1 MYIDPELRDRV
12 YQLFSS
18 EVPKML
24 ETIETELVSLG
35 TRRDEKTVHNLLRAA
50 HSIKGS
56 AASLGLTA
64 ITDLAHQ
71 LEDIF
76 RVLNHPELPFDR
88 ELELLLFE
96 AYDCLNKMILAEIS
110 REVLPAQFQI
120 ETQIF
125 LADLDEKIGHFVI
138 AGQKFPSGHL
148 DDLDVTRL
156 IFEVDVAQSL
166 DRLAGVLADPGSA
179 HILVGEFRAQAEVF
193 TGIASLTNLPGFGV
207 LAHTTLAALER
218 HPDRIREICN
228 LALADFYTAAEA
240 VLTGD
245 KATCGT
251 ISPEFAVLIAA
262 QSQAELMAIQLENE
276 DSWDLEDSFGYQAAF
291 DVVLPPIEVD
301 FVIEELLVGSEK
313 CGLGVSPLG
322 FVPWSGNPTGR
333 TPPSGAPFQ
342 DSRERGVGSWEL
354 GAGSGGRYY
363 AADREC
369 RFDLEEMFDLPDLA
383 IDSPMIADGSS
394 LRFDLEDIF
403 DLPDLEIKIPAIG
416 DGSSLRFDLEDIFDL
431 PNWEICSRSI
441 ADRSSLRFDLEDIF
455 DLPDLEIKIPA
466 IADRSSLKFDLEDI
480 FDLPPIVDLTLDL
493 DLQLRQQEI
502 RSMVSDLI
510 RDFDKFEPI
519 NASTFAPSANVIKP
533 IRIKKS
539 RKIATTATSQLS
551 VRVTLDRLER
561 MNNLM
566 GELAIE
572 RNGLALSNEQST
584 EILHR
589 LRSKC
594 VHFQTIGDKLQQL
607 ADTLAISTQY
617 SPALRNTPAL
627 AISQDLDHQFDLLE
641 LDRYS
646 EIHQIAQATIEQIA
660 QIEEQIED
668 LALFTTQSHS
678 QIDRQKQ
685 QISHLRDDLMWA
697 RMLPLGE
704 ILNRFPRT
712 LHDLSIEFNKPVD
725 LKITGAGVLVDRAVI
740 DKLLDPLVHLL
751 RNAFD
756 HGIDLPAARQA
767 MGKPERG
774 SIEITAYHQGSQT
787 VIEVTDDG
795 RGIDID
801 KIRAKAIALKLY
813 TTVDAA
819 LATKEQLFDLLF
831 TPGFS
836 TADKITKLS
845 GRGMGLDIVKEQIES
860 TKGTVSIDSQVGQG
874 TTFTLCIPLTLT
886 IAQLMVCQ
894 VGNAVYAFP
903 ADSIQK
909 IVVPTPNQ
917 LSQQADRQV
926 FHWQNLTI
934 PVYKLTDLLT
944 YSIPVPE
951 RTISHTLK
959 SSADNPADWLPPL
972 LLIRRAN
979 RIIALEIDRLITEQE
994 LTIKPFGKAIKP
1006 PSYSYGCTIL
1016 GDGIILPV
1024 LDPHTLIQVL
1034 IDRPLCP
1041 LQTVPATL
1049 ATSSKSILVVDDSIT
1064 TRQSLCLTL
1073 EKFGYRSFQAKD
1085 GQEALQIL
1093 RQKASEIALVVCDVE
1108 MPIMNGFEF
1117 LNVYRQDKN
1126 ITHIPVVMLTS
1137 RSNIKHRQFA
1147 THLGAVD
1154 YFIKPYV
1161 EQEFMSSI
1169 DKIITNK

>member
-24 ETIETELVSLG
+24 ETIETELVTLG
-35 TRRDEKTVHNLLRAA
+35 ISRDEKTVHNLLRAA

-56 AASLGLTA
+56 AASLGLTE

-96 AYDCLNKMILAEIS
+96 AYDCLNKLILAEIS
-110 REVLPAQFQI
+110 REVLPAQFRI

-125 LADLDEKIGHFVI
+125 LADLDQKIGHFVI
-138 AGQKFPSGHL
+138 AGQKSPGGPL

-156 IFEVDVAQSL
+156 IFEVDVSQSL
-166 DRLAGVLADPGSA
+166 DRLAGVLADPDSA

-193 TGIASLTNLPGFGV
+193 TGIASLTNLPRFGV

-228 LALADFYTAAEA
+228 LALADFYTASEA
-240 VLTGD
+240 VLSGD
-245 KATCGT
+245 KDTCGT
-251 ISPEFAVLIAA
+251 ISPEFALLIAA
-262 QSQAELMAIQLENE
+262 PSQSELMAIQIENE
-276 DSWDLEDSFGYQAAF
+276 DSWEIEDSFGYQAAF
-291 DVVLPPIEVD
+291 DVVLPEVEVD
-301 FVIEELLVGSEK
+301 FVIEELLVGA
-313 CGLGVSPLG
+313 
-322 FVPWSGNPTGR
+322 W
-333 TPPSGAPFQ
+333 
-342 DSRERGVGSWEL
+342 ERGGVGALERRS
-354 GAGSGGRYY
+354 AGDG
-363 AADREC
+363 EC
-369 RFDLEEMFDLPDLA
+369 YFDLEEMFDLSDLDIQFLDTTNRSSLIFDLEDIFDLPETEISSSA
-383 IDSPMIADGSS
+383 VADVDR

-403 DLPDLEIKIPAIG
+403 DLP
-416 DGSSLRFDLEDIFDL
+416 S
-431 PNWEICSRSI
+431 WEIGNRV
-441 ADRSSLRFDLEDIF
+441 AVDI
-455 DLPDLEIKIPA
+455 
-466 IADRSSLKFDLEDI
+466 SSLKFDLEDI
-480 FDLPPIVDLTLDL
+480 FDLPDLAIHSSAVANADSFQFDLEDIFDLPAIGDLALDL
-493 DLQLRQQEI
+493 HLRQQAI
-502 RSMVSDLI
+502 RAMVSDI
-510 RDFDKFEPI
+510 TGNFDKLAPI
-519 NASTFAPSANVIKP
+519 TAATFAPPAKVIKP
-533 IRIKKS
+533 IRVKKA
-539 RKIATTATSQLS
+539 RKIITTATPQLS

-594 VHFQTIGDKLQQL
+594 VDFQTIGDRLQQL

-617 SPALRNTPAL
+617 SPALSNPPELTL
-627 AISQDLDHQFDLLE
+627 SEDLDRQFDLLE

-668 LALFTTQSHS
+668 LALFTAQSHS

-787 VIEVTDDG
+787 VIEITDDG
-795 RGIDID
+795 SGIDID
-801 KIRAKAIALKLY
+801 KIRAKAIALKLL
-813 TTVDAA
+813 TPTDAA

-836 TADKITKLS
+836 TADRITKLS
-845 GRGMGLDIVKEQIES
+845 GRGMGLDIVKEQIEA
-860 TKGTVSIDSQVGQG
+860 TKGTVSIDSQVGRG

-909 IVVPTPNQ
+909 IVVPTRSQ
-917 LSQQADRQV
+917 LSQQDNQQV

-934 PVYKLTDLLT
+934 PVYKLVDLLT

-1034 IDRPLCP
+1034 VERPICP
-1041 LQTVPATL
+1041 LKPIAAVPVS
-1049 ATSSKSILVVDDSIT
+1049 SSKSILVVDDSIT

-1108 MPIMNGFEF
+1108 MPNMNGFEF
-1117 LNVYRQDKN
+1117 LNIYRQDKAL
-1126 ITHIPVVMLTS
+1126 THIPVVMLTS

-1161 EQEFMSSI
+1161 EQDFMTAI

>member
-24 ETIETELVSLG
+24 ETIETELVTLG
-35 TRRDEKTVHNLLRAA
+35 IDRNEKKVHNLLRAA

-56 AASLGLTA
+56 AASLGLTM
-64 ITDLAHQ
+64 ITDLAHE

-96 AYDCLNKMILAEIS
+96 GYDCLNKLILSEINHDI
-110 REVLPAQFQI
+110 LPAQFQVK
-120 ETQIF
+120 TQIV
-125 LADLDEKIGHFVI
+125 LADLDDKIGHFVI
-138 AGQKFPSGHL
+138 AGQKFPCGSL

-166 DRLAGVLADPGSA
+166 ARLAGVLADPDSA

-193 TGIASLTNLPGFGV
+193 TGIASLTNLPRFGV
-207 LAHTTLAALER
+207 LADTTLAALER
-218 HPDRIREICN
+218 HPDRPREICT
-228 LALADFYTAAEA
+228 LALADFYAAAEA

-245 KATCGT
+245 RANCGA
-251 ISPEFAVLIAA
+251 ISSEFALLIAT
-262 QSQAELMAIQLENE
+262 QSQSELMAIQLENAE
-276 DSWDLEDSFGYQAAF
+276 DSWDIEDSFGYQGAF
-291 DVVLPPIEVD
+291 EVILPDVD
-301 FVIEELLVGSEK
+301 FVIEELLVGS
-313 CGLGVSPLG
+313 GM
-322 FVPWSGNPTGR
+322 GR
-333 TPPSGAPFQ
+333 WG
-342 DSRERGVGSWEL
+342 D
-354 GAGSGGRYY
+354 GGCY
-363 AADREC
+363 
-369 RFDLEEMFDLPDLA
+369 FDLEEMFDLPDLG
-383 IDSPMIADGSS
+383 ADIS
-394 LRFDLEDIF
+394 
-403 DLPDLEIKIPAIG
+403 AIG
-416 DGSSLRFDLEDIFDL
+416 VGIRGASVFAEASPLE
-431 PNWEICSRSI
+431 N
-441 ADRSSLRFDLEDIF
+441 RSSLRFDLEDIF
-455 DLPDLEIKIPA
+455 DLPDIEISSLGMADADSLRFDLEDIFDLPDWEIQNCGA
-466 IADRSSLKFDLEDI
+466 TDRSSLKFDLEDI
-480 FDLPPIVDLTLDL
+480 FDLPDLEIHSPAVTDSLKFDLASIFDLPAVVDSTLDL
-493 DLQLRQQEI
+493 DLRQQAM
-502 RSMVSDLI
+502 RALVSDI
-510 RDFDKFEPI
+510 TGNFDRFAPI
-519 NASTFAPSANVIKP
+519 NAATFAPPARAIKP
-533 IRIKKS
+533 VRVKKT
-539 RKIATTATSQLS
+539 RKITATSSPQLS

-594 VHFQTIGDKLQQL
+594 VNFQTIGDKLQQI

-617 SPALRNTPAL
+617 SPVGHNLPELSLSEDPN
-627 AISQDLDHQFDLLE
+627 HQFDLLE

-668 LALFTTQSHS
+668 LALFTTQSSS

-787 VIEVTDDG
+787 VIEITDDG
-795 RGIDID
+795 RGIDLC
-801 KIRAKAIALKLY
+801 KIRSKAIALKLL
-813 TTVDAA
+813 TTTDAA
-819 LATKEQLFDLLF
+819 LATQEQLFQLLF

-836 TADKITKLS
+836 TTDQITKLS

-860 TKGTVSIDSQVGQG
+860 TKGTVSIDSQLGRG

-894 VGNAVYAFP
+894 VGNAIYAFP

-909 IVVPTPNQ
+909 IVVPTSDQ
-917 LSQQADRQV
+917 LSHQGEQQV

-934 PVYKLTDLLT
+934 PVYKLADLLT

-959 SSADNPADWLPPL
+959 SSADNPIDWLSPL
-972 LLIRRAN
+972 LLIRRGN
-979 RIIALEIDRLITEQE
+979 QIVALEIDQLITEQE

-1034 IDRPLCP
+1034 VERPICP
-1041 LQTVPATL
+1041 LQNVPATPIS
-1049 ATSSKSILVVDDSIT
+1049 SSKSILVVDDSIT
-1064 TRQSLCLTL
+1064 TRQSLCITL
-1073 EKFGYRSFQAKD
+1073 DKFGYRSFQAKD

-1093 RQKASEIALVVCDVE
+1093 RQKSSEIELVVCDVE

-1117 LNVYRQDKN
+1117 LNVYRQDKTL
-1126 ITHIPVVMLTS
+1126 THIPVVMLTS

-1161 EQEFMSSI
+1161 EQDFMSSI
-1169 DKIITNK
+1169 NKIILSKSK

>member
-24 ETIETELVSLG
+24 ETIETELVTLG
-35 TRRDEKTVHNLLRAA
+35 ISRDEKKIHNLLRAA

-64 ITDLAHQ
+64 ITDLAHE

-96 AYDCLNKMILAEIS
+96 SYDCLNKLILAEINS
-110 REVLPAQFQI
+110 EILPAQFQVK
-120 ETQIF
+120 TQIL
-125 LADLDEKIGHFVI
+125 LADLDDKIGHFVI
-138 AGQKFPSGHL
+138 AGQKFPCGNL

-166 DRLAGVLADPGSA
+166 DRLAGVLADPESA
-179 HILVGEFRAQAEVF
+179 QILVGEFRAQAEVF
-193 TGIASLTNLPGFGV
+193 TGIASLTNLPRFGV
-207 LAHTTLAALER
+207 LAHTTIAALER
-218 HPDRIREICN
+218 HPDRTREICT
-228 LALADFYTAAEA
+228 LALADFYAASEA

-245 KATCGT
+245 RADCGA
-251 ISPEFAVLIAA
+251 ISSEFALLIAT
-262 QSQAELMAIQLENE
+262 QSQSELMAIQLANAE
-276 DSWDLEDSFGYQAAF
+276 DSWDIEDSFGYQAAF
-291 DVVLPPIEVD
+291 EVVLPEVD

-313 CGLGVSPLG
+313 CSLGVS
-322 FVPWSGNPTGR
+322 
-333 TPPSGAPFQ
+333 PSGAPFQ
-342 DSRERGVGSWEL
+342 DSVGDWGTGST
-354 GAGSGGRYY
+354 GA
-363 AADREC
+363 REC
-369 RFDLEEMFDLPDLA
+369 HFDLEEMFDLPDLE
-383 IDSPMIADGSS
+383 IDISVISVGKASPLENRSGI
-394 LRFDLEDIF
+394 RFDLEDIF
-403 DLPDLEIKIPAIG
+403 DLPEIAIPVAAVANAASI
-416 DGSSLRFDLEDIFDL
+416 RFDLEDIFDL
-431 PNWEICSRSI
+431 PNWEIRNC
-441 ADRSSLRFDLEDIF
+441 AATDI
-455 DLPDLEIKIPA
+455 
-466 IADRSSLKFDLEDI
+466 SSLKFDLEDI
-480 FDLPPIVDLTLDL
+480 FDLPDL
-493 DLQLRQQEI
+493 DLQIPAIADGSTIGFDLEDIFDLLPVLDSTVDLDLQQQVI
-502 RSMVSDLI
+502 RSMVSDI
-510 RDFDKFEPI
+510 IANFDRFEPI
-519 NASTFAPSANVIKP
+519 NASTFAPPATAIKP
-533 IRIKKS
+533 IRVKKA
-539 RKIATTATSQLS
+539 RKITATSTPQLS

-584 EILHR
+584 EILQR

-594 VHFQTIGDKLQQL
+594 VSFQTIGDRLQQI

-617 SPALRNTPAL
+617 SPALRNRSELAL
-627 AISQDLDHQFDLLE
+627 SEDLDHQFDLLE

-787 VIEVTDDG
+787 VIEITDDG
-795 RGIDID
+795 RGIDLC
-801 KIRAKAIALKLY
+801 KIRSKAIALELL
-813 TTVDAA
+813 TATDAA
-819 LATKEQLFDLLF
+819 LATEEQLFDLLF

-836 TADKITKLS
+836 TADRITKLS

-860 TKGTVSIDSQVGQG
+860 TKGTVSIDSQLGRG

-909 IVVPTPNQ
+909 IVVPTPDQ
-917 LSQQADRQV
+917 LSHQDAQQV

-934 PVYKLTDLLT
+934 PVYKLADLLT
-944 YSIPVPE
+944 YSISVPE
-951 RTISHTLK
+951 RIISHTLK
-959 SSADNPADWLPPL
+959 SSADNPIDWLPPL
-972 LLIRRAN
+972 LLIRRGN

-1034 IDRPLCP
+1034 IERPICP
-1041 LQTVPATL
+1041 LQPIPVTPVS
-1049 ATSSKSILVVDDSIT
+1049 SSKSILVIDDSIT

-1093 RQKASEIALVVCDVE
+1093 RQKVSEIELVVCDVE

-1117 LNVYRQDKN
+1117 LNVYRQDKTL
-1126 ITHIPVVMLTS
+1126 THIPVVMLTS

-1161 EQEFMSSI
+1161 EQDFISSI

>member
-1 MYIDPELRDRV
+1 MFDLSDLPD
-12 YQLFSS
+12 
-18 EVPKML
+18 L
-24 ETIETELVSLG
+24 EI
-35 TRRDEKTVHNLLRAA
+35 N
-50 HSIKGS
+50 IS
-56 AASLGLTA
+56 AISVGIRGASACAEASPLENRSG
-64 ITDLAHQ
+64 IRFD

-76 RVLNHPELPFDR
+76 
-88 ELELLLFE
+88 
-96 AYDCLNKMILAEIS
+96 
-110 REVLPAQFQI
+110 
-120 ETQIF
+120 
-125 LADLDEKIGHFVI
+125 
-138 AGQKFPSGHL
+138 
-148 DDLDVTRL
+148 
-156 IFEVDVAQSL
+156 
-166 DRLAGVLADPGSA
+166 
-179 HILVGEFRAQAEVF
+179 
-193 TGIASLTNLPGFGV
+193 
-207 LAHTTLAALER
+207 
-218 HPDRIREICN
+218 
-228 LALADFYTAAEA
+228 
-240 VLTGD
+240 
-245 KATCGT
+245 
-251 ISPEFAVLIAA
+251 
-262 QSQAELMAIQLENE
+262 
-276 DSWDLEDSFGYQAAF
+276 
-291 DVVLPPIEVD
+291 
-301 FVIEELLVGSEK
+301 
-313 CGLGVSPLG
+313 
-322 FVPWSGNPTGR
+322 
-333 TPPSGAPFQ
+333 
-342 DSRERGVGSWEL
+342 
-354 GAGSGGRYY
+354 
-363 AADREC
+363 
-369 RFDLEEMFDLPDLA
+369 DLPEIENSISA
-383 IDSPMIADGSS
+383 TADAAS

-403 DLPDLEIKIPAIG
+403 D
-416 DGSSLRFDLEDIFDL
+416 F
-431 PNWEICSRSI
+431 PNWEIRNC
-441 ADRSSLRFDLEDIF
+441 A
-455 DLPDLEIKIPA
+455 A
-466 IADRSSLKFDLEDI
+466 TDRSSLKFDLEDI
-480 FDLPPIVDLTLDL
+480 FDLPDL
-493 DLQLRQQEI
+493 DLQIPAIADGSTIGFDLEDIFDLLPVLDSTVDLDLQQQAIRFSPGDALRT
-502 RSMVSDLI
+502 MVSDI
-510 RDFDKFEPI
+510 VANFDQFEPI
-519 NASTFAPSANVIKP
+519 TASTFAPPTTAIKP
-533 IRIKKS
+533 IRVKKA
-539 RKIATTATSQLS
+539 RKITATSTPQLS

-572 RNGLALSNEQST
+572 RNGMALSNEQST
-584 EILHR
+584 E
-589 LRSKC
+589 
-594 VHFQTIGDKLQQL
+594 TLQQL
-607 ADTLAISTQY
+607 RLKCVSFQAIGDRLQQIADTLAISTQ
-617 SPALRNTPAL
+617 SAPALRNLPELAL
-627 AISQDLDHQFDLLE
+627 SEDLDHQFDLLE

-668 LALFTTQSHS
+668 LALFTTQSSS

-787 VIEVTDDG
+787 VIEIADDG
-795 RGIDID
+795 RGIDLD
-801 KIRAKAIALKLY
+801 KIRAKAIALELL
-813 TTVDAA
+813 TAGAAA

-836 TADKITKLS
+836 TADRVTKLS

-860 TKGTVSIDSQVGQG
+860 TKGTVSIDSQLGRG

-909 IVVPTPNQ
+909 IVVPTPDQ
-917 LSQQADRQV
+917 LSHQDTQQV

-934 PVYKLTDLLT
+934 PVYKLADLLT

-951 RTISHTLK
+951 RIISHTLK
-959 SSADNPADWLPPL
+959 SSADNPIDWLPPL
-972 LLIRRAN
+972 LLIRRGN
-979 RIIALEIDRLITEQE
+979 RIVALEIDRLITEQE

-1024 LDPHTLIQVL
+1024 LDPHTLIQVM
-1034 IDRPLCP
+1034 IERPICP
-1041 LQTVPATL
+1041 LPPISATPVS
-1049 ATSSKSILVVDDSIT
+1049 SSKSILVVDDSIT

-1093 RQKASEIALVVCDVE
+1093 RQKVSEIELVVCDVE

-1117 LNVYRQDKN
+1117 LNVYRQDKTL
-1126 ITHIPVVMLTS
+1126 THIPVVMLTS

-1161 EQEFMSSI
+1161 EQDFIRSI

>member
-24 ETIETELVSLG
+24 ETIETDLVTLG
-35 TRRDEKTVHNLLRAA
+35 IDRDEKKVHNLLRAA

-96 AYDCLNKMILAEIS
+96 GYDCLNKLILSEINHDI
-110 REVLPAQFQI
+110 LPAQFQI
-120 ETQIF
+120 KTQIV
-125 LADLDEKIGHFVI
+125 LADLDDKIGHFVI
-138 AGQKFPSGHL
+138 AGQKFPCGNL

-166 DRLAGVLADPGSA
+166 ARLAGVLADRGSA

-193 TGIASLTNLPGFGV
+193 TGIASLTNLPRFGV

-218 HPDRIREICN
+218 HPDRIREICT
-228 LALADFYTAAEA
+228 LALADFYTASEA

-245 KATCGT
+245 KATCGA
-251 ISPEFAVLIAA
+251 ISPAFAQLIAA
-262 QSQAELMAIQLENE
+262 QSQSELMAIQLANAE
-276 DSWDLEDSFGYQAAF
+276 DSWDIEDSFGYQAAF
-291 DVVLPPIEVD
+291 DVVLPEVD
-301 FVIEELLVGSEK
+301 FVIEELLVGR
-313 CGLGVSPLG
+313 LGD
-322 FVPWSGNPTGR
+322 WRTGR
-333 TPPSGAPFQ
+333 
-342 DSRERGVGSWEL
+342 L
-354 GAGSGGRYY
+354 GDGQ
-363 AADREC
+363 C
-369 RFDLEEMFDLPDLA
+369 RFDLEEMFDLPDLDIQISA
-383 IDSPMIADGSS
+383 SCDGSS

-403 DLPDLEIKIPAIG
+403 DLPDRGIYRAVIADET
-416 DGSSLRFDLEDIFDL
+416 SLKFDLEDIFDL
-431 PNWEICSRSI
+431 PTWEISSSSI
-441 ADRSSLRFDLEDIF
+441 
-455 DLPDLEIKIPA
+455 P
-466 IADRSSLKFDLEDI
+466 DRSSLKFDLEDI
-480 FDLPPIVDLTLDL
+480 FDLPDL
-493 DLQLRQQEI
+493 DLQIPAIADGSSSKFDLEDIFDLLPVLDSTILFQRGYCWGKRSATANDLDFQQQAIRFSPGDALRT
-502 RSMVSDLI
+502 MVSDI
-510 RDFDKFEPI
+510 ISNFDRFEPI
-519 NASTFAPSANVIKP
+519 NASTFAPPAAAIRP
-533 IRIKKS
+533 IRVKKG
-539 RKIATTATSQLS
+539 RKINATSTPQLS

-584 EILHR
+584 EILQR

-594 VHFQTIGDKLQQL
+594 VSFQTIGDKLQQI

-617 SPALRNTPAL
+617 SPALRNSPELAL
-627 AISQDLDHQFDLLE
+627 SEDLDHQFDLLE

-787 VIEVTDDG
+787 VIEISDDG
-795 RGIDID
+795 RGIDLG
-801 KIRAKAIALKLY
+801 KIRSKAISLELL
-813 TTVDAA
+813 TTADAA

-836 TADKITKLS
+836 TADRITKLS

-860 TKGTVSIDSQVGQG
+860 TKGTVSIDSQLGRG

-909 IVVPTPNQ
+909 IVVPTIDQ
-917 LSQQADRQV
+917 LSHQDAQQV

-934 PVYKLTDLLT
+934 PVYKLADLLT

-951 RTISHTLK
+951 RIISHTLK
-959 SSADNPADWLPPL
+959 SSADNPVDWLPPL
-972 LLIRRAN
+972 LLIRRGN
-979 RIIALEIDRLITEQE
+979 RIVALEIDRLITEQE

-1034 IDRPLCP
+1034 VERPICP
-1041 LQTVPATL
+1041 LQNIPATPI
-1049 ATSSKSILVVDDSIT
+1049 SSSRSILVVDDSIT

-1093 RQKASEIALVVCDVE
+1093 RQKVSEIELVVCDVE

-1117 LNVYRQDKN
+1117 LNVYRQDQTL
-1126 ITHIPVVMLTS
+1126 THIPVVMLTS

-1161 EQEFMSSI
+1161 EQDFISSI

>member
-24 ETIETELVSLG
+24 ETIETELVNLG
-35 TRRDEKTVHNLLRAA
+35 VGCSETKVHKLLRAA

-88 ELELLLFE
+88 ELELLLLE
-96 AYDCLNKMILAEIS
+96 SYDCLNKLILAEIN
-110 REVLPAQFQI
+110 RDILPTQFHI
-120 ETQIF
+120 KTQIV

-138 AGQKFPSGHL
+138 AGQKFPCGHV

-156 IFEVDVAQSL
+156 IFEVDVALSL
-166 DRLAGVLADPGSA
+166 VRLAGVLADPGAA

-193 TGIASLTNLPGFGV
+193 TGIASLTNLPKFGV
-207 LAHTTLAALER
+207 LAHSTIAALDR
-218 HPDRIREICN
+218 HPDRVREICSF
-228 LALADFYTAAEA
+228 ALADFYTALEA

-245 KATCGT
+245 RTNCGA
-251 ISPEFAVLIAA
+251 ISPDFALLIAA
-262 QSQAELMAIQLENE
+262 QPQSKRNEIELTTAD
-276 DSWDLEDSFGYQAAF
+276 DSWHVEDSFGYQSAF
-291 DVVLPPIEVD
+291 DVVLPSFVEHLQGRIDLEVEVD
-301 FVIEELLVGSEK
+301 FLIEDILVGS
-313 CGLGVSPLG
+313 GGVRECERVADLVG
-322 FVPWSGNPTGR
+322 Y
-333 TPPSGAPFQ
+333 
-342 DSRERGVGSWEL
+342 DS
-354 GAGSGGRYY
+354 
-363 AADREC
+363 ADRQC
-369 RFDLEEMFDLPDLA
+369 YFDLEEMFDLPTLEIYRSDIVDVA
-383 IDSPMIADGSS
+383 S

-403 DLPDLEIKIPAIG
+403 DLPALEIQDSSATN
-416 DGSSLRFDLEDIFDL
+416 GSSLKFDLEDIFDL

-441 ADRSSLRFDLEDIF
+441 
-455 DLPDLEIKIPA
+455 PDV
-466 IADRSSLKFDLEDI
+466 SSLKFDLEDI
-480 FDLPPIVDLTLDL
+480 FDLPDLESQLPASADVFSLKFDLEDIFDLPTTVDATLDL
-493 DLQLRQQEI
+493 HLRQQAMRSIVSEI
-502 RSMVSDLI
+502 TRN
-510 RDFDKFEPI
+510 FATFAPI
-519 NASTFAPSANVIKP
+519 TASTFASPAKIIKP

-539 RKIATTATSQLS
+539 RKITTTSTPQLS

-572 RNGLALSNEQST
+572 RNGLAISNEQSA
-584 EILHR
+584 EILQR

-594 VHFQTIGDKLQQL
+594 VNFQTIGDRLQQM

-617 SPALRNTPAL
+617 SPALSDLREL
-627 AISQDLDHQFDLLE
+627 AQSEQLDSSQERLFQGQFDLLE

-668 LALFTTQSHS
+668 LALFTTQSHR

-787 VIEVTDDG
+787 VIEITDDG
-795 RGIDID
+795 RGIDLD
-801 KIRAKAIALKLY
+801 KVRAKAIALELL

-819 LATKEQLFDLLF
+819 IATKEQLFDLLF

-836 TADKITKLS
+836 TADRITKLS

-860 TKGTVSIDSQVGQG
+860 TKGTVSIDSQLGLG

-909 IVVPTPNQ
+909 IVVPTPDQ
-917 LSQQADRQV
+917 LSRQDTQQV

-934 PVYKLTDLLT
+934 PVYKLADLLT
-944 YSIPVPE
+944 YSVPVPE

-972 LLIRRAN
+972 LLIRRGN

-1034 IDRPLCP
+1034 VERPICP
-1041 LQTVPATL
+1041 LKPISVTSTS
-1049 ATSSKSILVVDDSIT
+1049 SSKSILVVDDSIT

-1085 GQEALQIL
+1085 GQEALQLL
-1093 RQKASEIALVVCDVE
+1093 RQKASEIELVVCDVE
-1108 MPIMNGFEF
+1108 MPNMNGFEF
-1117 LNVYRQDKN
+1117 LNIYRQDKTL
-1126 ITHIPVVMLTS
+1126 THIPVVMLTS

-1161 EQEFMSSI
+1161 EQDFMTAI